1 MKIGA
6 GMTNLTA
13 TDLNLKNSKTLG
25 KSEKKS
31 SVFKNNWS
39 NLDVNDSKSSH
50 GVPKSTEAL

>member
-25 KSEKKS
+25 KSEKKPS
-31 SVFKNNWS
+31 AFQNNWS
-39 NLDVNDSKSSH
+39 NLDVNDSKYRHRVRQSI
-50 GVPKSTEAL
+50 EAL